1 MLPFNS
7 ITSLMESKAKNAQ
20 HTKRSKK
27 KKVTFSLLNAFDIS
41 IKKNYFD
48 TILFMILWNYPWI
61 ISSYKS
67 FKEILLMDEF
77 SLLNK

>member
-1 MLPFNS
+1 MHN
-7 ITSLMESKAKNAQ
+7 TQ
-20 HTKRSKK
+20 RGQK
-27 KKVTFSLLNAFDIS
+27 KKVTFWLLNAFDIS